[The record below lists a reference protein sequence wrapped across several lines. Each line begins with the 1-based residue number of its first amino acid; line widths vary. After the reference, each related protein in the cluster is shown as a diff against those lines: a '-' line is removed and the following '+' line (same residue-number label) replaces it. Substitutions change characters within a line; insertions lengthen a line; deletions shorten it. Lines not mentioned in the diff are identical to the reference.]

1 MEKLTFFLASLRE
14 TSHRKQPWKVT
25 LRNNL
30 ESNGRDE
37 TGETKA
43 SNQLKA
49 PFRKR
54 NQSNARDKSQQLA
67 QSAAPQAKPKQ
78 RKRQKLANK
87 SSGSKC
93 ASASK
98 TKATGETKA
107 SNGSKYR
114 SRT

>member
-1 MEKLTFFLASLRE
+1 
-14 TSHRKQPWKVT
+14 

-67 QSAAPQAKPKQ
+67 QSAAPQANQ
-78 RKRQKLANK
+78 SNARDK
-87 SSGSKC
+87 S
-93 ASASK
+93 
-98 TKATGETKA
+98 
-107 SNGSKYR
+107 
-114 SRT
+114 